1 MKLNLKRPLVIFDVE
16 STGLDITKDRIIEIS
31 WIKVYPGGREEQRCL
46 RINPDGV
53 PISPQAQ
60 AVHKIPKEEL
70 LDKPTFKQVAA
81 ELAQVF
87 EGSDIAGFNSNQFD
101 IPMLAE
107 EFLRAG
113 VNFDPA
119 KHRLVDVQTIFHRM
133 EPRDLGAACRF
144 YLGHEMENP
153 HAASSDTRITY
164 EVLLAQLDRYPSL
177 PNDVE
182 QLAKFSSRLKRV
194 DLAAR
199 MVYDEQGRVVFNF
212 GKYKGQPVKEV
223 LAKDPSYYDWMMRG
237 DFAENT
243 KQALTRIKLEM
254 KANK

>member
-60 AVHKIPKEEL
+60 AVHKIPMEEL

-119 KHRLVDVQTIFHRM
+119 KHRFVDVQTIFHRM

-144 YLGHEMENP
+144 YLGHEMENH
-153 HAASSDTRITY
+153 HAASADTRTTY